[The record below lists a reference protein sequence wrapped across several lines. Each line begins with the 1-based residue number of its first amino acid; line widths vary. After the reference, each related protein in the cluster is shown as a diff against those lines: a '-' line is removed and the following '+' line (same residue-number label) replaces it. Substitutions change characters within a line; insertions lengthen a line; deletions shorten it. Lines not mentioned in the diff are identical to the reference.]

1 MSDNAALKWLQRRA
15 ENSKK
20 PAGPPATAKPT
31 FGFQARPQGR
41 TLSPAGVETTEVA
54 RESTASRLSKFSFR
68 PSTPSSQAN
77 CDENIATTSNQSLP
91 QHEKFTFKPSSQ
103 EKLPVA
109 KRISNNEA
117 PLTKTGQSKFGLPGL
132 APAAGPSVQQQQ
144 PWRQEAPVPKK
155 PRVDREETRS
165 HPPPPSKYFGQQP
178 RRRSPPP
185 PTSRNFGVKPQSLQ
199 HERSP
204 PSNFAVKHQAQ
215 NQPKATTGRNYTFVN
230 F

>member
-41 TLSPAGVETTEVA
+41 TLSPSGVETTEVA

-68 PSTPSSQAN
+68 PSTPSSQAI
-77 CDENIATTSNQSLP
+77 CDENTATSNQSLP

-103 EKLPVA
+103 EKLPAVA
-109 KRISNNEA
+109 KKISNNEA

-132 APAAGPSVQQQQ
+132 APAAGPSVQQQHQQ
-144 PWRQEAPVPKK
+144 PWR
-155 PRVDREETRS
+155 
-165 HPPPPSKYFGQQP
+165 
-178 RRRSPPP
+178 
-185 PTSRNFGVKPQSLQ
+185 
-199 HERSP
+199 
-204 PSNFAVKHQAQ
+204 
-215 NQPKATTGRNYTFVN
+215 
-230 F
+230 